1 MAIASIPT
9 AQGIANMQLVQV
21 GAANMAVA
29 VEVFAIMVYV
39 VEIYLASTENARGE
53 VANTRLV
60 TVESVNT
67 MHAQEAYV
75 STATAPA
82 HAITSRAMGKYTIV

>member
-9 AQGIANMQLVQV
+9 AQGIAIMQLVQV

-29 VEVFAIMVYV
+29 VEVFAITVCV
-39 VEIYLASTENARGE
+39 AEIYRASTESARGE
-53 VANTRLV
+53 VASTRLV

-67 MHAQEAYV
+67 KHAKEVCA
-75 STATAPA
+75 STATAQA
-82 HAITSRAMGKYTIV
+82 LAITSRVTGKYTII